1 MDASTAHLL
10 AVLAACIAPAAVWL
24 LLPLHDRF
32 FGARV
37 RLTVTVTHADSIDMA
52 RLIEYIHAGSRAMHN
67 R

>member
-1 MDASTAHLL
+1 MDASTVHLV

-24 LLPLHDRF
+24 LVPLHDRF
-32 FGARV
+32 YRARV
-37 RLTVTVTHADSIDMA
+37 TVTVTHADSIDMA